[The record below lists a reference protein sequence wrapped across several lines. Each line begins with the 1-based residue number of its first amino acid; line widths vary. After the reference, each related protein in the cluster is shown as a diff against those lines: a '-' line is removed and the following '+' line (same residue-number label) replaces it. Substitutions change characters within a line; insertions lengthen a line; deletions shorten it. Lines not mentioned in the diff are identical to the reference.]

1 MADPAHSIDAPVE
14 RGCVN
19 EPPPLEGQAEIL
31 NLAHLLIRDTSD
43 HIVFWNTGAEELYGW
58 TSGEALG
65 QVSHDLF
72 QTQFPEP
79 LASIRAQLWRDSQW
93 KGELLHRRRDGEQIA
108 VASHWVLHRNEQG
121 LPRAILEVNNDITEL
136 KHSEQTIQQLN
147 TALANAMPGI
157 SRLDARG
164 RYTEINEHY
173 TQMLGYA
180 SSELL
185 GKDWRATVYPEDQ
198 PTALQAYER
207 LRAEGKAEFEAQA
220 IRKDGSVFFQ
230 RVLLVAIADPS
241 GKFAGHYGFM
251 RDITDRKHE
260 EQLRESRER
269 LRAFAIHLDSAIE
282 TERVR
287 ISREIQDGLGQVL
300 TTLAIDLAWLNN
312 RVQNTDRD
320 GTASSVGQKIASMS
334 ELVDSVIGDIRRIA
348 SDLRPPLLDKVGLS
362 AAIEAHAR
370 QFQERTGIRCHTTL
384 QDEIDIAQER
394 AVTVFRIYQE
404 AMTNVARHAG
414 ANCVT
419 IRVSQRDDVLTL
431 EVQND
436 GRAIST
442 VEASNPRSQGM
453 LGMQERA
460 RILGGSL
467 DVIGIPGTGTVVRL
481 EAPKNHVLTTQAQ
494 ATGQREISNTIR
506 ILIVD
511 DHPLIRQGVKQIF
524 MEDGLAVAF
533 DEAHDVASMHERIYT
548 KDFDLVLLEL
558 SLPGT
563 SGLDCVRELKR
574 IRPKLP
580 ILVLSMYSDSQFA
593 LPALKA
599 GAAGYLTKERA
610 PKELLRAVKNILKGD
625 KYISSELSKR
635 LALELVEGTGKLPH
649 EILSQREFR
658 VMLLIASGETLS
670 AIAKQASL
678 SPKTV
683 STYRSRILRKMNL
696 RTNAD
701 LTRYCTR
708 HTLI

>member
-14 RGCVN
+14 RRCVN

-31 NLAHLLIRDTSD
+31 NLAHLLIRDSSD
-43 HIVFWNTGAEELYGW
+43 RIVFWNTGAEKLYGW
-58 TSGEALG
+58 TRDEALG
-65 QVSHDLF
+65 RVSHELL
-72 QTQFPEP
+72 QTQFAEP
-79 LASIRAQLWRDSQW
+79 LASIRAQLWRDGQW

-108 VASHWVLHRNEQG
+108 VASHWVLHRNDQG
-121 LPRAILEVNNDITEL
+121 VPRAILEVNNDITEL
-136 KHSEQTIQQLN
+136 KDSQQTIQQLN
-147 TALANAMPGI
+147 TALGNAMPGI

-164 RYTEINEHY
+164 RYSEVNEY
-173 TQMLGYA
+173 YAQMVGYA

-185 GKDWRATVYPEDQ
+185 GKDWRAIIYPEDQ

-207 LRAEGKAEFEAQA
+207 LRNEGKAEFEAQA

-230 RVLLVAIADPS
+230 RVLLVAITDPS
-241 GKFAGHYGFM
+241 GKFAGHFGFM
-251 RDITDRKHE
+251 CDITDRKHE

-287 ISREIQDGLGQVL
+287 ISREIQDGLGQAL

-312 RVQNTDRD
+312 RVRNTNRER
-320 GTASSVGQKIASMS
+320 TASSVEQKVASMS

-348 SDLRPPLLDKVGLS
+348 SDLRPPLLDNVGLS

-370 QFQERTGIRCHTTL
+370 QFQERTGIRCLTTL
-384 QDEIDIAQER
+384 QHEIDIAQER

-414 ANCVT
+414 ANRVT
-419 IRVSQRDDVLTL
+419 IRISQREDVLTL
-431 EVQND
+431 EVHNE

-442 VEASNPRSQGM
+442 AEASNPRSEGI

-467 DVIGIPGTGTVVRL
+467 SVIGIPGTGTVVRL
-481 EAPKNHVLTTQAQ
+481 EAPKNREMRAETS
-494 ATGQREISNTIR
+494 GQSEISNTIR

-524 MEDGLAVAF
+524 MEDSLAVAF
-533 DEAHDVASMHERIYT
+533 DEAHDVASMHKHIYT
-548 KDFDLVLLEL
+548 KDFDLVLLDL

-574 IRPKLP
+574 IRPNLP

-610 PKELLRAVKNILKGD
+610 PKELLSAVKSILKGD

>member
-1 MADPAHSIDAPVE
+1 MADPAHLKDVPVE
-14 RGCVN
+14 HRRVN
-19 EPPPLEGQAEIL
+19 DPPPLEGQAEIL
-31 NLAHLLIRDTSD
+31 NLAHILIRDTSD
-43 HIVFWNTGAEELYGW
+43 RIVFWNTGAEKLYLW
-58 TSGEALG
+58 TRGEALG
-65 QVSHDLF
+65 RVSHELL
-72 QTQFPEP
+72 QTQFAEP
-79 LASIRAQLWRDSQW
+79 LASIRAQLWRDGLW
-93 KGELLHRRRDGEQIA
+93 KGELLHRRRDGKQIV
-108 VASHWVLHRNEQG
+108 VASHWGLHRNDQG

-136 KHSEQTIQQLN
+136 KHSPQTIQQLN

-157 SRLDARG
+157 SRLDSRG
-164 RYTEINEHY
+164 RYTEVNEY
-173 TQMLGYA
+173 YAQMLGYA

-185 GKDWRATVYPEDQ
+185 GKDWRATIYPEDQ

-207 LRAEGKAEFEAQA
+207 LRNEGKAEFEAQA

-251 RDITDRKHE
+251 CDITDRKHE

-269 LRAFAIHLDSAIE
+269 LRAFAIQLDSAIE

-287 ISREIQDGLGQVL
+287 ISREIHDGLGQAL

-312 RVQNTDRD
+312 RVRNADRE
-320 GTASSVGQKIASMS
+320 GTASSVGKKIASMS

-362 AAIEAHAR
+362 AAIETHAW

-384 QDEIDIAQER
+384 QHQIDIAQER

-414 ANCVT
+414 ANRVA
-419 IRVSQRDDVLTL
+419 IKVSQRNDVLTL

-436 GRAIST
+436 GRAISKA
-442 VEASNPRSQGM
+442 EASNPHSQGI

-467 DVIGIPGTGTVVRL
+467 SIIGIPGAGTVVRL
-481 EAPKNHVLTTQAQ
+481 ETPKKHVLRAETS
-494 ATGQREISNTIR
+494 GQDEISSNIR
-506 ILIVD
+506 ILIAD

-524 MEDGLAVAF
+524 MEDGLEVAF
-533 DEAHDVASMHERIYT
+533 HEAHDVASMQEHIYA
-548 KDFDLVLLEL
+548 KDFDLLLLDL
-558 SLPGT
+558 SLPGKN
-563 SGLDCVRELKR
+563 GLDCVRELKR
-574 IRPKLP
+574 IRPNLP

-610 PKELLRAVKNILKGD
+610 PKELV
-625 KYISSELSKR
+625 
-635 LALELVEGTGKLPH
+635 T
-649 EILSQREFR
+649 
-658 VMLLIASGETLS
+658 
-670 AIAKQASL
+670 
-678 SPKTV
+678 
-683 STYRSRILRKMNL
+683 
-696 RTNAD
+696 
-701 LTRYCTR
+701 
-708 HTLI
+708 